1 MDSVSLQVSG
11 QVVTLRSA
19 LGDTL
24 RAAILSGH
32 FAPGQRLVERELCE
46 LTGAS
51 RASVR
56 ETLRQLEAEGLVVI
70 RPHRGPSVTAISAE
84 DARHLFGVRGV
95 LQGFAARLCA
105 ELRPDAALA
114 AIGDATAALEAAAET
129 GDTRRII
136 AAGDA
141 FHHAIAEGSGNPVL
155 QGMFVSVHNRLALLR
170 NLSMARPARV
180 RDGIAAYRNIRDA
193 IRGGEP
199 ARAEALCIRHNDAGL
214 TIALRILAECDT
226 KNMREA
232 KAG

>member
-1 MDSVSLQVSG
+1 MDMPSLQVAG

-19 LGDTL
+19 LGDAL
-24 RAAILSGH
+24 RAAILSGR

-70 RPHRGPSVTAISAE
+70 RPHRGPSVTAISEE

-95 LQGFAARLCA
+95 LQGYAARLCA
-105 ELRPDAALA
+105 ETRPPGALA
-114 AIGDATAALEAAAET
+114 AIGDATAALEAAAEMA
-129 GDTRRII
+129 DTRRIV

-180 RDGIAAYRNIRDA
+180 RDGIAAYRAIRDA
-193 IRGGEP
+193 IRDGEA
-199 ARAEALCIRHNDAGL
+199 ARAEALCVRHNDAGL
-214 TIALRILAECDT
+214 TIALRILVESEPT
-226 KNMREA
+226 TTREA